1 MFTCLFDFPIT
12 IGSSKCQQ
20 GGEAVARAHLCPGL
34 RAMSMLWSHLPVS
47 APLRPGKEWTPC
59 LFKGLSPWS
68 LRAAVV
74 DDAVHSNIGDTIWL
88 DFNNYIARLSS
99 VTLVHWFVH
108 AWVCIMLCRSFFF
121 WAELVFVFLWYQK
134 IHLAGRF
141 DPYSQKQWKN
151 TD

>member
-59 LFKGLSPWS
+59 LFNCPLS
-68 LRAAVV
+68 LRAVINV
-74 DDAVHSNIGDTIWL
+74 DDAVHDNIIGAHTIWL
-88 DFNNYIARLSS
+88 DFNDYI
-99 VTLVHWFVH
+99 
-108 AWVCIMLCRSFFF
+108 
-121 WAELVFVFLWYQK
+121 
-134 IHLAGRF
+134 
-141 DPYSQKQWKN
+141 
-151 TD
+151 